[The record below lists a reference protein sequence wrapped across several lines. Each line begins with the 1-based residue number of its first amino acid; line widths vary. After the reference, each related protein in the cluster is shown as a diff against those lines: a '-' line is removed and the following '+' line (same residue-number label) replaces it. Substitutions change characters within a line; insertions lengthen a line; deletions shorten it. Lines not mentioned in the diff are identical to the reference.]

1 MREEQLKALLQDMS
15 TEEKI
20 GQLLQVAG
28 TLFGEDSLITGALDY
43 FKITQEELDRTGS
56 ILSISGAER
65 LKKVQDACMA
75 KQPHH
80 IPQLFMLDIINGFET
95 IYPVPLAQGA
105 TFDPDM
111 AEKLAEMA
119 AREGSAAGIHVTF
132 SPMADLVRDA
142 RWGRVMEST
151 GEDSFL
157 NGKMSAAMVRGYQGR
172 NVADKGRM
180 AACVKH
186 FAGYGGAEGGRDYD
200 TVELSERTLRDEY
213 LPAYKEAIDADAR
226 LVMTSFN
233 TLNHVPSTGN
243 KWLMKKV
250 LREEMGFDGVLISD
264 YGAVAEMVNHGIAG
278 DEKDAAEL
286 ALGAGV
292 DIEMM
297 SLAYVRHVE
306 ELIAEG
312 RLAMEQV
319 DEACLR
325 VLRLKNELGLFENP
339 YKDADAEDEKA
350 LLLCDAH
357 RKLAR
362 EAAAESFCLLKNE
375 DGILPL
381 KNQAGEKVAF
391 IGPYC
396 DNHEVYG
403 SWSFPSDASKMV
415 SIRQGVE
422 KAGMEADISFCEGSQ
437 MFGADYRLK
446 DGRRFSY
453 DAGKKQPL
461 LDEAIAAA
469 KEADRV
475 VLCLGEHS
483 QQTGEA
489 ASRTDITIP
498 EEQMDLL
505 RRVAEVNPNI
515 VTLVFAGRPLELL
528 EVSRLSKAVMMVW
541 FPGCECGNAVADVL
555 FGAKEPGGRLPMSF
569 PYTVAQEP
577 CYYNRF
583 RSGRPNNGTLDQSFV
598 MGYIDQMDRVLYPF
612 GYGMGYTSF
621 SYGPVRLSGDRLGD
635 GQTITA
641 TVTLT
646 NTGDRE
652 GTETVQLYLTDL
664 FGSVVRPVKE
674 LRGFR
679 RVSLQPGESAE
690 VSFDITP
697 DMLSFYNIDMKYTWE
712 PGTCKVNIAGDS
724 ATENSAVFELV

>member
-312 RLAMEQV
+312 RLTMEQV

-325 VLRLKNELGLFENP
+325 VLLLKNEL
-339 YKDADAEDEKA
+339 
-350 LLLCDAH
+350 
-357 RKLAR
+357 
-362 EAAAESFCLLKNE
+362 
-375 DGILPL
+375 
-381 KNQAGEKVAF
+381 
-391 IGPYC
+391 
-396 DNHEVYG
+396 
-403 SWSFPSDASKMV
+403 
-415 SIRQGVE
+415 
-422 KAGMEADISFCEGSQ
+422 
-437 MFGADYRLK
+437 
-446 DGRRFSY
+446 
-453 DAGKKQPL
+453 
-461 LDEAIAAA
+461 
-469 KEADRV
+469 
-475 VLCLGEHS
+475 
-483 QQTGEA
+483 
-489 ASRTDITIP
+489 
-498 EEQMDLL
+498 
-505 RRVAEVNPNI
+505 
-515 VTLVFAGRPLELL
+515 
-528 EVSRLSKAVMMVW
+528 
-541 FPGCECGNAVADVL
+541 
-555 FGAKEPGGRLPMSF
+555 
-569 PYTVAQEP
+569 
-577 CYYNRF
+577 
-583 RSGRPNNGTLDQSFV
+583 
-598 MGYIDQMDRVLYPF
+598 
-612 GYGMGYTSF
+612 
-621 SYGPVRLSGDRLGD
+621 
-635 GQTITA
+635 
-641 TVTLT
+641 
-646 NTGDRE
+646 
-652 GTETVQLYLTDL
+652 
-664 FGSVVRPVKE
+664 
-674 LRGFR
+674 
-679 RVSLQPGESAE
+679 
-690 VSFDITP
+690 
-697 DMLSFYNIDMKYTWE
+697 
-712 PGTCKVNIAGDS
+712 
-724 ATENSAVFELV
+724 